1 MNCSI
6 TTIVLFDINNE
17 VEGYQGII
25 RDNTKQKEN
34 EQQLLRAEKLGMT
47 GRLARSIAHEVRN
60 PLTNIN
66 LSLEQLMAEFQD
78 NEDALMY
85 SEIIK
90 RNSDRINN
98 LITELLNSA
107 KPTSVVM
114 DSIEIDD
121 LIPKVIELAADRIK
135 LQKISL
141 KTELNCN
148 KITANIDEEQM
159 KIALLNIIIN
169 AIEAMPPD
177 RQGELTI
184 STCMENNQI
193 SISIADNGEGIEK
206 DKLNNLFDA
215 FYTGK
220 RTGMGLGLTTTQNII
235 NAHEAKI
242 VVESEKGVG
251 TKFTILI
258 KPN

>member
-1 MNCSI
+1 
-6 TTIVLFDINNE
+6 
-17 VEGYQGII
+17 
-25 RDNTKQKEN
+25 
-34 EQQLLRAEKLGMT
+34 
-47 GRLARSIAHEVRN
+47 
-60 PLTNIN
+60 
-66 LSLEQLMAEFQD
+66 
-78 NEDALMY
+78 
-85 SEIIK
+85 
-90 RNSDRINN
+90 
-98 LITELLNSA
+98 
-107 KPTSVVM
+107 
-114 DSIEIDD
+114 
-121 LIPKVIELAADRIK
+121 
-135 LQKISL
+135 
-141 KTELNCN
+141 
-148 KITANIDEEQM
+148 M